1 MTILFP
7 DCYDPAGA
15 SHHPYTTSTKKSI
28 VVVGADGSS
37 TIHHI
42 GGNDVLP
49 RGEKAAGKS
58 AGQDEET
65 SSTSSSSSIP
75 ESARFSPAHARKLY
89 REMQPPPMATPRG
102 RKFRKEVTPPA
113 PSSSSL
119 GLGGRTAS
127 AGDLTGCDRCF
138 DPRRPVLSAA
148 CYSTS
153 ARQSQEEVSSLR
165 AQLEHARRSIAAME
179 REQDLYYAESMT
191 SSTAVYDVQNG
202 DCRPAG
208 LVRKFGEL
216 YSIARLD
223 ALDAL
228 DAIADLDDATELK
241 GKLLFSVVVVCQQP

>member
-1 MTILFP
+1 M
-7 DCYDPAGA
+7 
-15 SHHPYTTSTKKSI
+15 
-28 VVVGADGSS
+28 GADGSS

-49 RGEKAAGKS
+49 RGDKAGAGGKS
-58 AGQDEET
+58 AAQDEET
-65 SSTSSSSSIP
+65 SSTSSSSSFP

-89 REMQPPPMATPRG
+89 HREMQPPPPPMATPRG

-113 PSSSSL
+113 SASSSL

-138 DPRRPVLSAA
+138 DPRRPVFSAA
-148 CYSTS
+148 GSTS
-153 ARQSQEEVSSLR
+153 ARQLQEEVSSLR
-165 AQLEHARRSIAAME
+165 GQLEHARRSIAAME
-179 REQDLYYAESMT
+179 REQDLYYAESMA

-241 GKLLFSVVVVCQQP
+241 GKLLFSVVVVC

>member
-1 MTILFP
+1 M
-7 DCYDPAGA
+7 
-15 SHHPYTTSTKKSI
+15 
-28 VVVGADGSS
+28 GADGSS

-49 RGEKAAGKS
+49 RGDKAGAGGKS
-58 AGQDEET
+58 AAAQDEET

-89 REMQPPPMATPRG
+89 REMQPPLPMATPRG
-102 RKFRKEVTPPA
+102 RKFRKEFTPPA
-113 PSSSSL
+113 SSASL

-138 DPRRPVLSAA
+138 DPRRPHGSSVFSAA
-148 CYSTS
+148 GSTS
-153 ARQSQEEVSSLR
+153 ARQLQEEVSSLR
-165 AQLEHARRSIAAME
+165 GQLEHARRSIAAME

-191 SSTAVYDVQNG
+191 PSTAVYDVQNG

-241 GKLLFSVVVVCQQP
+241 GKLLFSVVVVC